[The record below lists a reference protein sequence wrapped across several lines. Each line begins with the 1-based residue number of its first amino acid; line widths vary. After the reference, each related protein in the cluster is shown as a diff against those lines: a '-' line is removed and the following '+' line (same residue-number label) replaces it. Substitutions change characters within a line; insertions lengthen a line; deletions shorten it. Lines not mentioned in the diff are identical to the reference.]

1 MVDSDQWHHPST
13 LTYRPEQLYCPRLPP
28 PPPIVLNDL
37 LRPVTTPYESA
48 PASNLVA
55 EAPTLRPLPPPTEKL
70 ELPSISQ
77 VHTRGPVDIPWY
89 NHHAAER
96 PLLSGDKLPALSLPT
111 ASQAI
116 SGQSYRTSY
125 EDPSALGSNN
135 TSARTSLSGVAPV
148 VSEARSPPPSS
159 ADLTAGGQGRLSLDS
174 SAPQEYSLQHTP
186 VSDSYYQS
194 QTPIGSMNQT
204 QPYIDV
210 HPAHL
215 SSAQSYASHAATAGG
230 IAHYPQYHQQPP
242 VLQPASTTYG
252 PASSYSQ
259 YAYPGGVTSSQ
270 AGPQPPTTSMSG
282 GVAAQLLP
290 LPAVT
295 NHTVAPPG
303 YGNTTGTPL
312 QGYVYDTTGQVAPPG
327 AKPRVTATLWED
339 EGSLCYQVE
348 AKGVCVARREDNH
361 MINGTKLLNVA
372 GMTRGRRDGI
382 LKSEKIRH
390 VVKIGPMHLKGVWI
404 PFERALEFANKEKIT
419 DLLYPLFVHN
429 IGGLLYHPTNQ
440 NRTNMVVQESQQRR
454 LEGPQAPRASQGP
467 QPPALHH
474 HHSLQAT
481 VPSHMPQPHTM
492 ATQPGGRPSLD
503 RAHTFP
509 TPPASASSLIP
520 ITNQSN
526 SYDWN
531 SQGMSSGVPNTQ
543 PLSIDTALSNAR
555 SMPTTP
561 ATTPPGNN
569 LQGMQSFQ
577 GQSGYDS
584 KPYYSAAPPSH
595 PHYASQQPLAPTGMA
610 SYGQAMQSHPYIKSE
625 MGPPSSRTPG
635 GQPETETADVKPERY
650 SQSNGH
656 VGSNGGES
664 VPEHESEYVQH
675 DSAGYNTSR
684 GSYTYTT
691 NPSVGSL
698 TGDHSQLTPEITGS
712 PTQQSGSGRMTPR
725 TSGGPPPPWASG
737 YSTPPRPA
745 AASSLYNI
753 VSDTRGTSGNGTTS
767 DNYSVASNSASGY
780 STGMNGSL
788 GSNKRMREDDD
799 VDRISRPDSRGT
811 EYDGKR
817 RKTLSETSVGGPVG
831 GVPLALQPMKAGGV
845 MSRRR

>member
-1 MVDSDQWHHPST
+1 
-13 LTYRPEQLYCPRLPP
+13 LP
-28 PPPIVLNDL
+28 L
-37 LRPVTTPYESA
+37 LE
-48 PASNLVA
+48 
-55 EAPTLRPLPPPTEKL
+55 PLPPSTEKL

-96 PLLSGDKLPALSLPT
+96 PLLSGDKLPALSIPT

-116 SGQSYRTSY
+116 SGQSYRASY
-125 EDPSALGSNN
+125 DDASAAALGSNN
-135 TSARTSLSGVAPV
+135 TSARTSLSGSAPGG
-148 VSEARSPPPSS
+148 SDTRSPPTSS
-159 ADLTAGGQGRLSLDS
+159 TDLTTAANQGRVSLDG
-174 SAPQEYSLQHTP
+174 SAPQEYSLAQNQ
-186 VSDSYYQS
+186 VSDSYYQNPA
-194 QTPIGSMNQT
+194 PISSMNQT
-204 QPYIDV
+204 QPYMDV
-210 HPAHL
+210 HSSHL
-215 SSAQSYASHAATAGG
+215 SSGQPYASHAATAGG

-252 PASSYSQ
+252 PASSYAQ

-270 AGPQPPTTSMSG
+270 PGLQPPTTSLSG
-282 GVAAQLLP
+282 QVPAQLLP

-295 NHTVAPPG
+295 SHAVATQNYGNSTGAPAQGFVYDLTGQIAPPG
-303 YGNTTGTPL
+303 S
-312 QGYVYDTTGQVAPPG
+312 
-327 AKPRVTATLWED
+327 KPRVTATLWED

-348 AKGVCVARREDNH
+348 AKGVCVARREDNS

-429 IGGLLYHPTNQ
+429 IGGLLYHPTNTS
-440 NRTNMVVQESQQRR
+440 RTNLVVQESQQRR
-454 LEGPQAPRASQGP
+454 MEGSQAAARTSQGP
-467 QPPALHH
+467 QPPTLHHH
-474 HHSLQAT
+474 HHSLQAG
-481 VPSHMPQPHTM
+481 VPSHMAQPPTV
-492 ATQPGGRPSLD
+492 ASQQGGRPGLD

-509 TPPASASSLIP
+509 TPPASASSLMG
-520 ITNQSN
+520 ITNSN
-526 SYDWN
+526 TSYDWN
-531 SQGMSSGVPNTQ
+531 NQGMPSGVPNSQ

-569 LQGMQSFQ
+569 MQGMQSFQ

-595 PHYASQQPLAPTGMA
+595 PHYASQSSGMA
-610 SYGQAMQSHPYIKSE
+610 PYGQTMSSTPYLKSEPE

-635 GQPETETADVKPERY
+635 AQQEGESTDVKPERY
-650 SQSNGH
+650 TQSNGH
-656 VGSNGGES
+656 VASAGNEP
-664 VPEHESEYVQH
+664 VAEHESEYVQH
-675 DSAGYNTSR
+675 DNSGYNTSR

-712 PTQQSGSGRMTPR
+712 PTQQNGSGRMTPR
-725 TSGGPPPPWASG
+725 TSGGPPPWGSG

-753 VSDTRGTSGNGTTS
+753 VSDTRGTSNNGATS
-767 DNYSVASNSASGY
+767 DNYSVPNPTSGY
-780 STGMNGSL
+780 STGLNGSI
-788 GSNKRMREDDD
+788 GSTKRMREDDE
-799 VDRISRPDSRGT
+799 VDRIARPDSRGPDF
-811 EYDGKR
+811 ESKR

-831 GVPLALQPMKAGGV
+831 GVTLGLQPMKAGGV

>member
-1 MVDSDQWHHPST
+1 K
-13 LTYRPEQLYCPRLPP
+13 
-28 PPPIVLNDL
+28 
-37 LRPVTTPYESA
+37 
-48 PASNLVA
+48 
-55 EAPTLRPLPPPTEKL
+55 PLPPSTEKL

-116 SGQSYRTSY
+116 SGHSYRASY
-125 EDPSALGSNN
+125 DDAAAAAALGSSN
-135 TSARTSLSGVAPV
+135 TSARTSLSGSAPV
-148 VSEARSPPPSS
+148 GSDTRSPPASS
-159 ADLTAGGQGRLSLDS
+159 TDLTTANQSRVALDA
-174 SAPQEYSLQHTP
+174 SAPQEYSLAQNP
-186 VSDSYYQS
+186 VNESYYQN
-194 QTPIGSMNQT
+194 QPHINSMNQT
-204 QPYIDV
+204 QPYMDV
-210 HPAHL
+210 HSSHL
-215 SSAQSYASHAATAGG
+215 SSGQPYASHAATAGG

-242 VLQPASTTYG
+242 VLQPASSTYG
-252 PASSYSQ
+252 PASSYAQ
-259 YAYPGGVTSSQ
+259 YAYPGGVSSSQ
-270 AGPQPPTTSMSG
+270 PGPQPPSTSLSG
-282 GVAAQLLP
+282 QVPAQLLP

-295 NHTVAPPG
+295 SHPVPTPSYGNSTGAPMQGFVYDPTGQIAPPG
-303 YGNTTGTPL
+303 S
-312 QGYVYDTTGQVAPPG
+312 
-327 AKPRVTATLWED
+327 KPRVTATLWED

-348 AKGVCVARREDNH
+348 AKGVCVARREDNA

-382 LKSEKIRH
+382 LKSEKLRH

-404 PFERALEFANKEKIT
+404 PFDRALEFANKEKIT

-440 NRTNMVVQESQQRR
+440 NRTNLVVQESQQRR
-454 LEGPQAPRASQGP
+454 MEGSQAAARTSQGP
-467 QPPALHH
+467 QPSTLHHH
-474 HHSLQAT
+474 HHSLQAG
-481 VPSHMPQPHTM
+481 VPSHIAQPPTV
-492 ATQPGGRPSLD
+492 ASQQGGRPGLD

-509 TPPASASSLIP
+509 TPPASASSLMG
-520 ITNQSN
+520 ITNSSN

-531 SQGMSSGVPNTQ
+531 NQAMTSGVPNSQ

-561 ATTPPGNN
+561 ATTPPGNT

-595 PHYASQQPLAPTGMA
+595 PHYASQSSGMA
-610 SYGQAMQSHPYIKSE
+610 PYGQTISEPYLKNEPYMKNE

-635 GQPETETADVKPERY
+635 AQAESESADVKSERY
-650 SQSNGH
+650 AQSNGH
-656 VGSNGGES
+656 VSATGNES
-664 VPEHESEYVQH
+664 VGEHEPEYVQH
-675 DSAGYNTSR
+675 DNAGYNTGR

-698 TGDHSQLTPEITGS
+698 AGDHSQLAPEIAGS
-712 PTQQSGSGRMTPR
+712 PTQPNGSGRMTPR
-725 TSGGPPPPWASG
+725 TSGGPPPWGTG

-753 VSDTRGTSGNGTTS
+753 VSDTRGTSNTGATS
-767 DNYSVASNSASGY
+767 DNYSVSNSAAGY
-780 STGMNGSL
+780 ATALNVSL
-788 GSNKRMREDDD
+788 GSNKRMREDDE
-799 VDRISRPDSRGT
+799 VDRIARPDSRGPDY
-811 EYDGKR
+811 ESKR

-831 GVPLALQPMKAGGV
+831 GVPLALQPMKAGGA

>member
-1 MVDSDQWHHPST
+1 MFCVAFSPAHGTPDTSLSPTSDRSRSPHFS
-13 LTYRPEQLYCPRLPP
+13 
-28 PPPIVLNDL
+28 
-37 LRPVTTPYESA
+37 
-48 PASNLVA
+48 
-55 EAPTLRPLPPPTEKL
+55 RPLPPSTEKL

-111 ASQAI
+111 ATQAI
-116 SGQSYRTSY
+116 SGQSYRASY
-125 EDPSALGSNN
+125 EDASALGSNN
-135 TSARTSLSGVAPV
+135 TSTRTSLSGAAPV
-148 VSEARSPPPSS
+148 VSEARSPPPTS
-159 ADLTAGGQGRLSLDS
+159 ADLATGGQGRLSLDS
-174 SAPQEYSLQHTP
+174 STQEYSLQQNP
-186 VSDSYYQS
+186 VSDGFYQN
-194 QTPIGSMNQT
+194 QTSLGSMNQT
-204 QPYIDV
+204 QSYIDV
-210 HPAHL
+210 HSSHL
-215 SSAQSYASHAATAGG
+215 SSAQPYAPHAATAGG
-230 IAHYPQYHQQPP
+230 LAHYQYQQPP

-270 AGPQPPTTSMSG
+270 GGPQPPTTSMSS
-282 GVAAQLLP
+282 GVPTQLLP
-290 LPAVT
+290 LPAVAT
-295 NHTVAPPG
+295 HGAVPTAG

-312 QGYVYDTTGQVAPPG
+312 QGYVYDPTGQVAPPG

-382 LKSEKIRH
+382 LKSEKVRH

-440 NRTNMVVQESQQRR
+440 SRTNMVVQESQQRR
-454 LEGPQAPRASQGP
+454 LEGPQAARASQGP

-474 HHSLQAT
+474 HHSLQGT

-492 ATQPGGRPSLD
+492 ASQAGARPALD

-509 TPPASASSLIP
+509 TPPASASSLMP
-520 ITNQSN
+520 ITNPSN

-531 SQGMSSGVPNTQ
+531 NQGMNSGVPNSQ

-561 ATTPPGNN
+561 ATTPPGSNM
-569 LQGMQSFQ
+569 QGMQSFQ

-595 PHYASQQPLAPTGMA
+595 PHYASQQPLTQTGMA
-610 SYGQAMQSHPYIKSE
+610 SYGQTIPSHPYIKSE

-635 GQPETETADVKPERY
+635 GQPETDAPEVKQERY
-650 SQSNGH
+650 AHSNGH
-656 VGSNGGES
+656 VGSNGAEQ
-664 VPEHESEYVQH
+664 VPEHETEYVQH
-675 DSAGYNTSR
+675 DNSGYNTNR

-691 NPSVGSL
+691 NTSVGSL
-698 TGDHSQLTPEITGS
+698 AGDHSQLTPEITGS
-712 PTQQSGSGRMTPR
+712 PTQQNGSERMTPR
-725 TSGGPPPPWASG
+725 TSGGPPPPWGSG
-737 YSTPPRPA
+737 YNTPPRPA

-753 VSDTRGTSGNGTTS
+753 VSDTRGTSGNGATS
-767 DNYSVASNSASGY
+767 DNYSVASNSAPGY
-780 STGMNGSL
+780 STSMNGSL

-799 VDRISRPDSRGT
+799 VDRIPRPDSRGT
-811 EYDGKR
+811 EYDSKR
-817 RKTLSETSVGGPVG
+817 RKTLSEVGGPVG
-831 GVPLALQPMKAGGV
+831 GVPLGLQPMKAGGV
-845 MSRRR
+845 MGRRR